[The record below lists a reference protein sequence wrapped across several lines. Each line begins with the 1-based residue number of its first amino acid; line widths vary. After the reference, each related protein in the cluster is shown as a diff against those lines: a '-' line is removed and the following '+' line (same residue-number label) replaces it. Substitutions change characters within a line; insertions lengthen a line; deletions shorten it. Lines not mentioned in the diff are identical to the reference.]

1 MSLDQLV
8 DQLGNDIDLAH
19 TAILQAHDALD
30 TLPFYENVSYDEWNR
45 LANDVKDGVIEAVL
59 LCMNPMR
66 TTTFITEEGGEV
78 PVRMKDS
85 MIHIA
90 GMTHEIRNIMEA
102 AAAEGD
108 IETIKQELGQ
118 ARLIAQSIEK
128 AWRPFLPDEVSNG
141 NPEYSNGNSNG
152 NVEHPQ
158 RTNIEGGRRKRLHK
172 RTLRKRNRNMRK
184 QTHRTR
190 K

>member
-1 MSLDQLV
+1 MSLDELV
-8 DQLGNDIDLAH
+8 DQLVGEIEQAH
-19 TAILQAHDALD
+19 TEILHARDALD
-30 TLPFYENVSYDEWNR
+30 TLPFDENVSYDEWNR

-66 TTTFITEEGGEV
+66 TATLITQEGGKV
-78 PVRMKDS
+78 SVHLKDS

-102 AAAEGD
+102 AAAERD
-108 IETIKQELGQ
+108 IETIKEELGQ
-118 ARLIAQSIEK
+118 ARLIAQSIEE
-128 AWRPFLPDEVSNG
+128 AWRPYLSDEVSNG
-141 NPEYSNGNSNG
+141 NPEYSNENSNG

-158 RTNIEGGRRKRLHK
+158 RTNVEGGRRKRLHK
-172 RTLRKRNRNMRK
+172 RTLRKRHNMRK
-184 QTHRTR
+184 QTHRKR